1 MHKDRTNMQAL
12 WMAALAVVL
21 GSTAAAQT
29 EITVADYERKVRSS
43 VGQEMDIAAPEATTH
58 EKCEPITV
66 EYKDQIASGGCA
78 GTVIRTYTYTNACG
92 ETASAEI
99 YIIRT
104 DDTGPVFDNLP
115 GDVRCF
121 KSEVPEVANVT
132 ATDANGQPTT
142 VTFEVRERG
151 GYIVRMWTATDT
163 CGNETKGMQRITVI
177 NP

>member
-1 MHKDRTNMQAL
+1 MKAL
-12 WMAALAVVL
+12 WMVALAVITL
-21 GSTAAAQT
+21 GTTATAQI
-29 EITVADYERKVRSS
+29 EITISNYERKVRAS

-66 EYKDQIASGGCA
+66 EYTDLTASGGCA

-92 ETASAEI
+92 ETATAEI

-104 DDTGPVFDNLP
+104 DNIGPVFDNLP

-151 GYIVRMWTATDT
+151 GYVVRMWTATDT

>member
-1 MHKDRTNMQAL
+1 M

-29 EITVADYERKVRSS
+29 EITIPEYTRKVRTS
-43 VGQEMDIAAPEATTH
+43 VGQEMEVVAPEATTH

-66 EYKDQIASGGCA
+66 EFTDLIASGGCA

-92 ETASAEI
+92 ATATAEV
-99 YIIRT
+99 YIIRA

-121 KSEVPEVANVT
+121 KDEIPEVAAVT

-142 VTFEVRERG
+142 VTFEVREVK